1 MEHTIVNC
9 AQKETI
15 AKIETSL
22 QFIIQD
28 RAEMKEFIADK
39 MTGLHAEYMS
49 QYDLLVERMKSFHDV
64 EMEQFKRVTD
74 RQDIANGRT
83 TKIEDRLDRRAIE
96 IEEMKS
102 KGRQII
108 NNQKFWTWITE
119 NPIKSIAIFFLVV
132 WGVVTLTAYVD
143 IKTII
148 ALMK

>member
-1 MEHTIVNC
+1 MEHTTVNC

-39 MTGLHAEYMS
+39 MAGLHAEYMS

-83 TKIEDRLDRRAIE
+83 TKIEDRLDKRAVE
-96 IEEMKS
+96 IEGMKN
-102 KGRQII
+102 KDRQIVD
-108 NNQKFWTWITE
+108 NQKFWTWITE
-119 NPIKSIAIFFLVV
+119 NPIKSFAIFFLVV
-132 WGVVTLTAYVD
+132 WGMATLTAYVD

-148 ALMK
+148 SLMK